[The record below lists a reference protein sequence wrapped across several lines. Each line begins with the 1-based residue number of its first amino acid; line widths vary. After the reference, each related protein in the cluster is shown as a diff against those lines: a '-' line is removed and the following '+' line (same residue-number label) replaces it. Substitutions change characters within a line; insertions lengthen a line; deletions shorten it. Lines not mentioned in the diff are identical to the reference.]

1 MKKKYYR
8 GNMNKNTTLK
18 KVLEKI
24 KKTEFVLFMMI
35 IVIFLVM
42 SLVTDTFVTLYN
54 LQIILTSATIVGIL
68 SIASTLV
75 IVTGGIDLSVGSI
88 VGLSA
93 MACAVFMSSDGKNL
107 GIWPSILLA
116 ILICILVGVYHA
128 WIVYEVKIDSFI
140 ATLASSIFLRGIIKL
155 LSDSRTVTHFP
166 ESFNKF
172 AQIQVLGLPSIVWI
186 WLAIGLI
193 CFMILKYTR
202 FGRNLFVLGSGLEV
216 ARLAGINTRLTTY
229 AVYSLCAFLSSIA
242 GILLTSRLTSAQPT
256 GGSAYL
262 MPAIT
267 AAVIG
272 GASLSGAKGSIIGTL
287 LGTILMT
294 IITNAGIHLE
304 INTFVMESA
313 TGVLLTLAVVLDIL
327 REKRE

>member
-1 MKKKYYR
+1 
-8 GNMNKNTTLK
+8 MNKRLTIK
-18 KVLEKI
+18 SVLENV
-24 KKTEFVLFMMI
+24 KKTEFVLFFMI
-35 IVIFLVM
+35 IAIFFIM
-42 SLVTDTFVTLYN
+42 SFATETFLTLYN

-68 SIASTLV
+68 SIASTL
-75 IVTGGIDLSVGSI
+75 IIISGGIDLSIGSV

-93 MACAVFMSSDGKNL
+93 MVCAVFMSSDGKQM
-107 GIWPSILLA
+107 GVWPSILLSV
-116 ILICILVGVYHA
+116 LLCIFVGIYHA
-128 WIVYEVKIDSFI
+128 VIIYEVKIDSFI
-140 ATLASSIFLRGIIKL
+140 ATLASNIFLRGIIKL

-166 ESFNKF
+166 KNFNAF
-172 AQIQVLGLPSIVWI
+172 AQIQFLGLPSIVWI
-186 WLAIGLI
+186 WLFIGLV
-193 CFMILKYTR
+193 CFFILRYTR

-229 AVYSLCAFLSSIA
+229 AIYSLGAFLCSIA
-242 GILLTSRLTSAQPT
+242 GILMTSRLSSAQPT
-256 GGSAYL
+256 GGTAYL

-272 GASLSGAKGSIIGTL
+272 GASLKGAKGSIIGTL

-327 REKRE
+327 RQKKE

>member
-1 MKKKYYR
+1 
-8 GNMNKNTTLK
+8 MNKNIFVNKLF
-18 KVLEKI
+18 ENI
-24 KKTEFVLFMMI
+24 KKTEFVLLMMI
-35 IVIFLVM
+35 IVIFLIM
-42 SLVTDTFVTLYN
+42 SFATGTFLTVYN

-75 IVTGGIDLSVGSI
+75 VVTGGIDLSIGSI

-93 MACAVFMSSDGKNL
+93 MVCAVSMSSDGMQL
-107 GIWPSILLA
+107 GIWPSIFMA
-116 ILICILVGVYHA
+116 VFICLLVGVYHG
-128 WIVYEVKIDSFI
+128 WIVYEIKMDSFI

-166 ESFNKF
+166 ERFNQF
-172 AQIQVLGLPSIVWI
+172 AQIQIFGLPSIVWI
-186 WLAIGLI
+186 WLFIGLV
-193 CFMILKYTR
+193 CYLILKFTR

-229 AVYSLCAFLSSIA
+229 AVYCSSAFLSSIA

-262 MPAIT
+262 MPALT

-287 LGTILMT
+287 LGTFLMT

-313 TGVLLTLAVVLDIL
+313 TGVLLTLAVVLDIMK
-327 REKRE
+327 EKKE